1 MGSDSP
7 ELEELPLQNGTTNHT
22 YDGSTN
28 TNITVEQDELVP
40 EVQLLNGTKLLLYQ
54 IEALLRKKFYHT
66 SRNWVLLFLQNFIPV
81 VFIILTIMVVRTW
94 GNNKDLPSL
103 HLVTEKYNPT
113 VTLLELNST
122 WQYDDFSNR
131 YFILLYIKLSK

>member
-1 MGSDSP
+1 
-7 ELEELPLQNGTTNHT
+7 
-22 YDGSTN
+22 
-28 TNITVEQDELVP
+28 
-40 EVQLLNGTKLLLYQ
+40 
-54 IEALLRKKFYHT
+54 
-66 SRNWVLLFLQNFIPV
+66 
-81 VFIILTIMVVRTW
+81 MVVRTW

-131 YFILLYIKLSK
+131 